1 MNFLKN
7 VRKKS
12 AIQIINWALKI
23 KAENLNVTF
32 VGLGKIS

>member
-1 MNFLKN
+1 MNFLKK

-12 AIQIINWALKI
+12 AIRIINWALKI